1 MKIFMPS
8 FGMSMKEGT
17 IESWL
22 KEDGDTVVAGETIV
36 EITTEKLTN
45 ELEAPADGI
54 LKIIVDEGDV
64 IECGEEIA
72 ELL

>member
-17 IESWL
+17 IERWL
-22 KEDGDTVVAGETIV
+22 KLDGDAVVEGEAIV

-45 ELEAPADGI
+45 ELEAPNNGI
-54 LKIIVDEGDV
+54 LRIIAGEGET

-72 ELL
+72 KLE

>member
-1 MKIFMPS
+1 MPS

-17 IESWL
+17 VERWL
-22 KEDGDTVVAGETIV
+22 KEDGDTIEKGEAIV

-45 ELEAPADGI
+45 ELEAPESGI
-54 LKIIVDEGDV
+54 LKIIADEGEV

-72 ELL
+72 ELE

>member
-17 IESWL
+17 IERWL
-22 KEDGDTVVAGETIV
+22 KEDGEKVMEGEAIV

-45 ELEAPADGI
+45 ELEAPSNGI
-54 LKIIVDEGDV
+54 IKLIVDEGDV